1 MIKPTMAGQE
11 ETQLYEELRRAI
23 DEFEEGEQRKI
34 VLNRMIKQL
43 RFAKWRKDRMRK
55 VDAYCQKIKPA
66 TLWII
71 LATGALAPVLLF
83 SMFIWVSLWVE

>member
-1 MIKPTMAGQE
+1 MITVTAAGQE
-11 ETQLYEELRRAI
+11 EAQLYEELRRAI
-23 DEFEEGEQRKI
+23 EDVEEGEQRQI
-34 VLNRMIKQL
+34 VLGRIIRQL

-55 VDAYCQKIKPA
+55 VDAYCQRIKPA

-71 LATGALAPVLLF
+71 LATGALTPVLLF

>member
-1 MIKPTMAGQE
+1 MSTPTVAGQE
-11 ETQLYEELRRAI
+11 EAQLYEKLRREI
-23 DEFEEGEQRKI
+23 EDVEEGEQRKI

-55 VDAYCQKIKPA
+55 VDTYCQRIKPV

>member
-1 MIKPTMAGQE
+1 MTLPVSQE
-11 ETQLYEELRRAI
+11 LEEARLYEELRRAI
-23 DEFEEGEQRKI
+23 DEFEEGEQRQK
-34 VLNRMIKQL
+34 VLSRMVRQL

-55 VDAYCQKIKPA
+55 VDAYCQRIKPA
-66 TLWII
+66 TLWVI

>member
-1 MIKPTMAGQE
+1 MTLPVSQE
-11 ETQLYEELRRAI
+11 MEEARLYEELRRAI
-23 DEFEEGEQRKI
+23 DEFEEGEQRQK
-34 VLNRMIKQL
+34 VLSRMVRQL

-55 VDAYCQKIKPA
+55 VDAYCQRIKPA

>member
-1 MIKPTMAGQE
+1 MITPTVTGQE
-11 ETQLYEELRRAI
+11 ETQLYEELQRAI
-23 DEFEEGEQRKI
+23 EDVEEGEQRKI
-34 VLNRMIKQL
+34 VLNRMIRQL

>member
-1 MIKPTMAGQE
+1 MTTPTAAGQE

-23 DEFEEGEQRKI
+23 DDFEEDEQRQI
-34 VLNRMIKQL
+34 VLGRMIRQL

-55 VDAYCQKIKPA
+55 VDAYCQRIKPA

-71 LATGALAPVLLF
+71 LATGALAPVLLS